1 MSDDPLNLGVVLDR
15 GAMEDAAVEKKNAKK
30 PTNPVAQKNA
40 ETAAKRAETAAKREE
55 RMATKGAPEEPE
67 PPPVDKTALLDKI
80 TAYRER
86 FPHIKSRNKL
96 SGKSSVEEIYDE
108 LHYIEAQLGGTD
120 GHLGTHIFLLG
131 MSAIEEGHKYFNPLD
146 LKLTGLTQIARQNT
160 NEFTPIIDELMIK
173 YGASMVLS
181 PEMRLAM
188 AVGTMVYT
196 VHSAN
201 TGNVAVARAMEAMS
215 KNVVPKATDL

>member
-1 MSDDPLNLGVVLDR
+1 
-15 GAMEDAAVEKKNAKK
+15 
-30 PTNPVAQKNA
+30 
-40 ETAAKRAETAAKREE
+40 
-55 RMATKGAPEEPE
+55 
-67 PPPVDKTALLDKI
+67 
-80 TAYRER
+80 
-86 FPHIKSRNKL
+86 
-96 SGKSSVEEIYDE
+96 
-108 LHYIEAQLGGTD
+108 
-120 GHLGTHIFLLG
+120 
-131 MSAIEEGHKYFNPLD
+131 
-146 LKLTGLTQIARQNT
+146 
-160 NEFTPIIDELMIK
+160 MIK